1 MNPYQ
6 PENPVNEQDLEQLRD
21 DETDRLQAMGQSLGE
36 LRDDWIKARTNT
48 GWDRRVRDDI
58 DQYNSVDAANK
69 YTESMMQTVERGYPT
84 TPGDGTKPTRST
96 VFIGMTRQKTN
107 GAEARLADI
116 LFPTDEKNW
125 GIKPTPNPELARALN
140 NEQPV
145 VDPATGQPVIDPAT
159 GQPVTM
165 SQVASKKQQQ
175 AEDAAEGMSREIDD
189 QLNEADYNGEA
200 RKVLHNAAVM
210 GTGVIKGPV
219 VYSRQRKSWQRVVD
233 PTSQSSVY
241 VLRREQINKPGSESV
256 DPRNVWED
264 PACGD
269 DIQAGRGIFERKL
282 MTAKQ
287 LRALAKQTGYMPDQI
302 RKVLKE
308 GPKPSAAMQEVVDQ
322 RYADALK
329 ACYEVWEY
337 WGELEPADAEAAG
350 LQVDAEDHL
359 QSIDACVIMVNDTVI
374 KAFVSPLETGELP
387 YDYFPWE
394 KTPDS
399 PRGIGVPGLMRSQ
412 QKILNAAWRTMMDNA
427 GASSGPQIIVQQQG
441 VKPADGKWEITGR
454 KIWWATDKT
463 VDVRTVFNT
472 FQVDSRQAEL
482 AGIIQLAT
490 QMADEETAVPMIM
503 QGNERA
509 APETVGAM
517 QMLMNASNVVLRR
530 LVKQFD
536 DLITKPHLSRYY
548 DFNML
553 YSDKDD
559 IKGDFDVDARG
570 SSALLVRD
578 IQNQAFMNLLAAAA
592 NPVFEPLIDPKKLF
606 EKALQAQHV
615 DPVDILRSDEEI
627 KANAELK
634 AQSGQQDPRVAV
646 AQLRAETDK
655 ELATYTQERD
665 FAELEL
671 KREMAQEEREFRRE
685 ELLLTLET
693 EMVKLAQTRELTLD
707 QIKSRMTETA
717 INNRTKK
724 ELFNAETNLKLAT
737 GQGI

>member
-6 PENPVNEQDLEQLRD
+6 PEEPVSEEELQRQREEQE
-21 DETDRLQAMGQSLGE
+21 DRLQALGQSLGAI
-36 LRDDWIKARTNT
+36 RDDWIKARANT

-69 YTESMMQTVERGYPT
+69 NTESMMQTVERGYPN
-84 TPGDGTKPTRST
+84 PQGDASKPTRST

-125 GIKPTPNPELARALN
+125 GIKPTPKPELAKALN
-140 NEQPV
+140 DESL
-145 VDPATGQPVIDPAT
+145 VIDPQTGAPIAGPD
-159 GQPVTM
+159 GQPLTK
-165 SQVASKKQQQ
+165 SQVAAQKQAQ
-175 AEDAAEGMSREIDD
+175 AEQAAEGMTREIDD
-189 QLNEADYNGEA
+189 QLNESDYNGEA
-200 RKVLHNAAVM
+200 RKVLHNSAVM
-210 GTGVIKGPV
+210 GTGVLKGPI
-219 VYSRQRKSWQRVVD
+219 VYSKQRKSWQKMVD
-233 PTSQSSVY
+233 PTSQASVH
-241 VLRREQINKPGSESV
+241 VLKLEQIKKPGSESV

-269 DIQAGRGIFERKL
+269 DIQAGRGVFERKL

-287 LRALAKQTGYMPDQI
+287 LRALAKKHGYMKEQI
-302 RKVLKE
+302 RKVLEE

-322 RYADALK
+322 QKNDSMK

-337 WGELEPADAEAAG
+337 WGELELEDAAAAG
-350 LQVDAEDHL
+350 LDVDTEDVL
-359 QSIDACVIMVNDTVI
+359 QSIDACVIMANNTVI
-374 KAFVSPLETGELP
+374 KAFLSPLETGELP
-387 YDYFPWE
+387 YDFFPWE
-394 KTPDS
+394 KMSDTC
-399 PRGIGVPGLMRSQ
+399 RGMGVPALMRSQ
-412 QKILNAAWRTMMDNA
+412 QRILNAAWRTMMDNA
-427 GASSGPQIIVQQQG
+427 GASSGPQIIMQQQG

-454 KIWWATDKT
+454 KVWWATDKS

-472 FQVDSRQAEL
+472 FQIDSRQQEL

-490 QMADEETAVPMIM
+490 QLADEETAVPMIM

-536 DLITKPHLSRYY
+536 DLITKPHIGRYY

-553 YSDKDD
+553 YNDKED
-559 IKGDFDVDARG
+559 IKGDYDVDARG

-592 NPVFEPLIDPKKLF
+592 NPVFQPLIDPKRLF

-615 DPVDILRSDEEI
+615 DPKDIMLSDEEI
-627 KANAELK
+627 KANAK
-634 AQSGQQDPRVAV
+634 AAAQGGPQDPRIAV
-646 AQLRAETDK
+646 AQLRAQTDQK
-655 ELATYTQERD
+655 LAQFNQQSDMAELNLKAQLAADDRAFRERELAML
-665 FAELEL
+665 LEI
-671 KREMAQEEREFRRE
+671 
-685 ELLLTLET
+685 
-693 EMVKLAQTRELTLD
+693 EMVKLAQTKELTLD
-707 QIKSRMTETA
+707 QIKARMTETA